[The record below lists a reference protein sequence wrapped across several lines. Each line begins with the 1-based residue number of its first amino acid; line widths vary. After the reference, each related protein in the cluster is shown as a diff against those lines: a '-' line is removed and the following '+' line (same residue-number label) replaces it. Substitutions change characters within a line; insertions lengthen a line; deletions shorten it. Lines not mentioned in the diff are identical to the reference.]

1 MGAQDTQG
9 TQRAHGAS
17 ATSQRTQRMRQ
28 SLPSEQRQS
37 QRDTKAMRYLPAYLG
52 ATMALG
58 GATLYALADFQFR
71 FTLDTNSRFSLLS
84 LSKDTSRRGR
94 RNPRDQ
100 HNRRGR
106 RVYTEPLHRDADEE
120 REAEKWFDDAKHSV
134 SITNEDGLRLH
145 AWSFDP
151 DCASPKPHCY
161 VICCHGFSGGPAQMA
176 KYAHRFATMGFTVLT
191 PASRCR
197 ELSEGRYIGM
207 GWLER
212 RDLLQW
218 VRFIAAQDAQA
229 RVLLD
234 GVSMGAATVM
244 MACGEESLPSNVVAA
259 IADCGFTSVWDQF
272 MFNARALYHLPRW
285 LAGLLVQGMS
295 LIAAH
300 RAGYGF
306 HEASCVNQLGNV
318 RIPMLFIH
326 GGADDFV
333 SPASLDKVFQ
343 ACASPRKQRLLIPG
357 AGHAMS
363 ASTDPVTYWKRVNA
377 FVSPLFDQ

>member
-1 MGAQDTQG
+1 MSTQEI
-9 TQRAHGAS
+9 RAR
-17 ATSQRTQRMRQ
+17 QRTHQV
-28 SLPSEQRQS
+28 QRQ
-37 QRDTKAMRYLPAYLG
+37 PATARRLTAYAG
-52 ATMALG
+52 AAAILG
-58 GATLYALADFQFR
+58 GAALYMFADHQFR
-71 FTLDTNSRFSLLS
+71 FTLDANSRFSLLA
-84 LSKDTSRRGR
+84 LSKDHSSRASRSRRGR
-94 RNPRDQ
+94 RN
-100 HNRRGR
+100 HA
-106 RVYTEPLHRDADEE
+106 EPLHHDAAEE
-120 REAEKWFDDAKHSV
+120 REAEEWFNDAKHPV
-134 SITNEDGLRLH
+134 TITNEDGLRLH

-161 VICCHGFSGGPAQMA
+161 AICCHGFSGGPAEMA
-176 KYAHRFATMGFTVLT
+176 KYAHRFAAMGFTVLT
-191 PASRCR
+191 PASRCH

-218 VRFIAAQDAQA
+218 VRFIVAQDAQA

-259 IADCGFTSVWDQF
+259 IADCGFASVWDQC
-272 MFNARALYHLPRW
+272 MFNARTLYHLPR
-285 LAGLLVQGMS
+285 LMAGALVQSMS

-306 HEASCVNQLGNV
+306 REASCVNQLGNAH
-318 RIPMLFIH
+318 IPMLFIH
-326 GGADDFV
+326 GSADDFV
-333 SPASLDKVFQ
+333 SPASLDRVFR

-363 ASTDPVTYWKRVNA
+363 ASTDPAAYWRRVNA
-377 FVSPLFDQ
+377 FVSPLFDL